1 VSVTGSIVFNQV
13 SKKFRRGENHD
24 SLRDLVPAL
33 AARVL
38 GKRAAPR
45 TNREF
50 WAVKDVS
57 FEVGPGQAM
66 GIIGHN
72 GAGKSTILKLLTRIL
87 KPNVGSCQV
96 KGRIGALIE
105 VAAGFHPDLTGREN
119 VYLQGAIIG
128 LKRGEIARKFDE
140 IVEFAGVGEFIDT
153 PVKRFSS
160 GMNARLGFAIAA
172 SLDPEVMIVDEVL
185 SVGDA
190 QFQARCVARMH
201 ELRARG
207 VPLVFVSHNLP
218 AVQDLCNTAL
228 LLQRGEVVFQ
238 GEVGETLQRYRQA
251 AMAPQ
256 TTKRP
261 DSDMWIA
268 SVQLLTADGSPAD
281 HFHTGQPMTIRIAY
295 DTAIPVLN
303 PGFAVDVHRADGVYA
318 VGINTR
324 INKQEFGM
332 MSGAGHV
339 DLEIDALQ
347 LTSGCYA
354 LSIGLHRSGG
364 IGSGGGIGLYDLH
377 SAAYPFTV
385 TSNNGELGLA
395 CLEHTW
401 RQGTASSRQASQSK
415 AQEPGQA
422 SAARLLAAS
431 KEVAVR

>member
-1 VSVTGSIVFNQV
+1 MSASGSIIFDAV
-13 SKKFRRGENHD
+13 SKKFRRGEHHD
-24 SLRDLVPAL
+24 SLRDFLPAL
-33 AARVL
+33 AARMV
-38 GKRAAPR
+38 GRRPAVRQKD
-45 TNREF
+45 EF

-57 FEVGPGQAM
+57 FEVGAGQAM

-87 KPNVGSCQV
+87 KPNRGSCQV
-96 KGRIGALIE
+96 TGRIGALIE

-119 VYLQGAIIG
+119 IFLQGAIVG
-128 LKRGEIARKFDE
+128 MKRAEIARKFDQ
-140 IVEFAGVGEFIDT
+140 IVDFSGVGEFIDT

-160 GMNARLGFAIAA
+160 GMNARLGFSIAA
-172 SLDPEVMIVDEVL
+172 SLDPDVMIIDEVL

-190 QFQARCVARMH
+190 QFQARCIARMH

-207 VPLVFVSHNLP
+207 IPLVFVSHNLP
-218 AVQDLCNTAL
+218 AVQDLCTTAL
-228 LLQRGEVVFQ
+228 LLKRGEVVFQ
-238 GEVGETLQRYRQA
+238 GEVNETLHQYRQA

-256 TTKRP
+256 TTERP

-268 SVQLLTADGSPAD
+268 RVQLLTPDGAPTD
-281 HFHTGQPMTIRIAY
+281 HFHTGQPMTIRISY
-295 DTAIPVLN
+295 DTRIPVLN
-303 PGFAVDVHRADGVYA
+303 PGFAVDIHRADGIYA

-324 INKQEFGM
+324 THRQEFGM
-332 MSGAGHV
+332 VSGPGHV

-377 SAAYPFTV
+377 SVAYPFTV
-385 TSNNGELGLA
+385 TSSNGELGLA
-395 CLEHTW
+395 CLDHTW
-401 RQGTASSRQASQSK
+401 RHGAASSHSHSK
-415 AQEPGQA
+415 TQDPAHAG
-422 SAARLLAAS
+422 AALLLAAS